1 MQGSPADLARS
12 GVDFAELVGTHEK
25 VNEDNPEGIERQM
38 SRQHSTRSV
47 SSISLNGSADGS
59 DLDVDEDKDE
69 IKGIEMEAS
78 SKGKVKGSVFANYF
92 KSGAHWSI
100 LIVLGISFI
109 TVQFL
114 ASSSDYWVSV
124 W

>member
-38 SRQHSTRSV
+38 SRQYSTRSV
-47 SSISLNGSADGS
+47 SSISSNGSTDGTE
-59 DLDVDEDKDE
+59 LDADEDYE
-69 IKGIEMEAS
+69 LKGIEMEAS

-92 KSGAHWSI
+92 RAGAHWSI
-100 LIVLGISFI
+100 LIVLVISFI
-109 TVQFL
+109 MVQFL
-114 ASSSDYWVSV
+114 ASSSDYWVSI